1 MAWFLSTYYISLTGP
16 ASAPTALSL
25 ECNSS
30 SVELSFQSP
39 VYGGECVEYYVVTA
53 VSEEEER
60 NVSCNPT
67 SGEDS
72 HSCSISLQGNA
83 NDYTFTVHAVTRVN
97 DSFVFIGNSTTDCCE
112 SLNDDSV
119 S

>member
-1 MAWFLSTYYISLTGP
+1 MNVGP
-16 ASAPTALSL
+16 ASPPTALSL
-25 ECNSS
+25 ECDSS

-60 NVSCNPT
+60 NVSCNAT

-83 NDYTFTVHAVTRVN
+83 NDYNFTVHAVTRVN

>member
-1 MAWFLSTYYISLTGP
+1 MRDSRMCSRYYTSRNVLVPVTILSLTGP
-16 ASAPTALSL
+16 ASPPTALSL
-25 ECNSS
+25 VCDSS

-53 VSEEEER
+53 VSEEEEILY
-60 NVSCNPT
+60 NAT

-83 NDYTFTVHAVTRVN
+83 NDYNFSVHAVTHVN
-97 DSFVFIGNSTTDCCE
+97 DSFVFIGNSTTD
-112 SLNDDSV
+112 
-119 S
+119 

>member
-1 MAWFLSTYYISLTGP
+1 MLILPLSMLLCYCTTIMNVGP
-16 ASAPTALSL
+16 ASAPTILSL

-30 SVELSFQSP
+30 SV

-53 VSEEEER
+53 VSEEEEK
-60 NVSCNPT
+60 NVSCNAT

-72 HSCSISLQGNA
+72 QSCSISLQGNA
-83 NDYTFTVHAVTRVN
+83 SDYNFTVHAVSRVN

-112 SLNDDSV
+112 PLNDDSV